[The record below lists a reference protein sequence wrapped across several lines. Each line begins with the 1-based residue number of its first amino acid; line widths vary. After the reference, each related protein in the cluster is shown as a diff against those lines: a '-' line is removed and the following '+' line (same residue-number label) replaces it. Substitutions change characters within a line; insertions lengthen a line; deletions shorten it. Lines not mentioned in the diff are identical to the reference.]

1 MASDSSFD
9 IVSQFDMQ
17 ELRNAVDQVK
27 REVATRYDFKDAHV
41 EINLTDDDITL
52 LVPDT
57 MKLNAVR
64 DMLTQKVIN
73 RKLSPNILEFKE
85 PEQAMGGSL
94 RVVVKLIKALDQ
106 ESCKAVTKIIK
117 ERFPKVKTSIQG
129 EIIRVTSKSRDE
141 LQEVIA
147 LLRGSNAV
155 KVPLQFTNYR

>member
-1 MASDSSFD
+1 MASEPSFD

-27 REVATRYDFKDAHV
+27 REVSTRYDFKGLNV
-41 EINLTDDDITL
+41 EITLTDDEITL

-73 RKLSPNILEFKE
+73 RKLSPNILDFKE
-85 PEQAMGGSL
+85 PEQAAGGAL
-94 RVVVKLIKALDQ
+94 KVIVKLIKALDQ
-106 ESCKAVTKIIK
+106 ENCKAITKIIK
-117 ERFPKVKTSIQG
+117 EKLPKVKTSIQG
-129 EIIRVTSKSRDE
+129 DTIRVSSKSRDE

-147 LLRGSNAV
+147 LLRENSGV
-155 KVPLQFTNYR
+155 KVPLDFTNYR